1 MSRTALFKVDVQVGF
16 CPGGNLAVPDADQII
31 PYINAL
37 PKYDIEIDSADW
49 HPPGHKSFASAHQ
62 GKKPF
67 IDAVPLNG
75 AEQRLWPSHCVANTP
90 DANFAPGIRKGDF
103 IVHKGMD
110 EGVENYSPFF
120 ANIPGHPKQGEILD
134 AKRQV
139 QPFDTLQDFLR
150 ANEVQNID
158 VCGLAT
164 DYCVKAFV
172 LDALKHGFS
181 VRLLTQGCRG
191 VNVAPMDSANAIGE
205 MYMAGAETVVK

>member
-1 MSRTALFKVDVQVGF
+1 MSKTALFKVDIQAGF
-16 CPGGNLAVPDADQII
+16 CPGGNLAVPGGDKII

-49 HPPGHKSFASAHQ
+49 HPPGHKSFASSHK

-67 IDAVPLNG
+67 VDLVPLNG
-75 AEQRLWPSHCVANTP
+75 AEQRLWPSHCVANTS
-90 DANFAPGIRKGDF
+90 DANFAPGIRRGDF
-103 IVHKGMD
+103 TVHKGMA

-120 ANIPGHPKQGEILD
+120 ANIPGQPKQGEILD
-134 AKRQV
+134 AKGQV
-139 QPFDTLQDFLR
+139 LPFDTLQDFLR
-150 ANEVQNID
+150 AKEVQNID

-172 LDALKHGFS
+172 LDALRHGFK

-191 VNVAPMDSANAIGE
+191 VNVAPTDEAAATKE
-205 MYMAGAETVVK
+205 MHLMGAELA